1 MHFLSFAINM
11 SKSVGS
17 KYSQKLR
24 DHAKQSTTYA
34 LKTTSKKAIQKKQK
48 QPVVLLEMKLPMK
61 LNKSQKPHHKI
72 IQLRMKNK
80 DLQKDI
86 YLQK

>member
-61 LNKSQKPHHKI
+61 LNKSQKPNHKI

>member
-1 MHFLSFAINM
+1 M

>member
-1 MHFLSFAINM
+1 MG
-11 SKSVGS
+11 KSVGS

-24 DHAKQSTTYA
+24 DHPKQSTTYA
-34 LKTTSKKAIQKKQK
+34 LKTASKKVIQKKQK
-48 QPVVLLEMKLPMK
+48 QPVVLLEMKLAMK

-72 IQLRMKNK
+72 IMLRMKNK
-80 DLQKDI
+80 DLEKDI

>member
-1 MHFLSFAINM
+1 MG
-11 SKSVGS
+11 KSVGS

-48 QPVVLLEMKLPMK
+48 QPVVLLEMKL
-61 LNKSQKPHHKI
+61 NKSQKPNHKI